1 MIAKEHGRIDWSQPA
16 EEIAR
21 QVRAFHPWPSAFS
34 TLQGKLVKIHRAHP
48 VAAFGQAAAATVV
61 AIGDT
66 IEVATGSGV
75 LAIEELQLE
84 GRKRLHAADFARS
97 GAVVV
102 GSRLGNGGPTG

>member
-1 MIAKEHGRIDWSQPA
+1 
-16 EEIAR
+16 
-21 QVRAFHPWPSAFS
+21 
-34 TLQGKLVKIHRAHP
+34 
-48 VAAFGQAAAATVV
+48 VV

-102 GSRLGNGGPTG
+102 GSRLGNGGSTG